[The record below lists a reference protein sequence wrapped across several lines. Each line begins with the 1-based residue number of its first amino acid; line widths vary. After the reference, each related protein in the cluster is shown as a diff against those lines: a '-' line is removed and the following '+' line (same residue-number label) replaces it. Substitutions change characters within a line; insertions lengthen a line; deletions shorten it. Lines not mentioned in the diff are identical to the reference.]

1 MKPNRTLFAALTFWL
16 AAIHPAFAASTTT
29 VYNSGI
35 LVLVFVGFCALVIL
49 VQLIPAI
56 ITLWGMLMGILSNKE
71 SDTVAEAKARK

>member
-1 MKPNRTLFAALTFWL
+1 MTPKQTIFATFALWL
-16 AAIHPAFAASTTT
+16 TAISPAFAASTTT

-56 ITLWGMLMGILSNKE
+56 MTLWGMLMGILSNKE